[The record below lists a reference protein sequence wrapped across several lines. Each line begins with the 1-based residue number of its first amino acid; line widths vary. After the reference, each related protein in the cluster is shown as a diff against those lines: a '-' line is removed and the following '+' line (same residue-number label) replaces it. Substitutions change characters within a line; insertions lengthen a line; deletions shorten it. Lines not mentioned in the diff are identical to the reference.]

1 MDPSGEPMRI
11 DCDTCTARGDACTD
25 CVVTVLLG
33 APPDDA
39 LSDDDQAALD
49 VLSASGLVPPL
60 RMQPPVQ
67 VPIHRA
73 TPSTRLH
80 NASG

>member
-1 MDPSGEPMRI
+1 MRI

-33 APPDDA
+33 APPDDV
-39 LSDDDQAALD
+39 LSDDDQAALG

-67 VPIHRA
+67 VPIHA
-73 TPSTRLH
+73 VTPPRSLRK
-80 NASG
+80 ASG